1 MAWSGGKDSAC
12 ALWRLQVRG
21 RHEVTGLL
29 TTLTEGFDR
38 ISMHGVRREL
48 LLAQAETLGLPVYEV
63 WIPQGASND
72 VYEQR
77 MGGAVERMKA
87 GGVKAVAFGDLFLD
101 DIRAYREKMLA
112 GTGLQ
117 PLFPLW
123 GAPTAALARRVIADG
138 FRAVLA
144 CVDPRA
150 VPAAFAGR
158 EYDDSLLAELPPEA
172 DPCAER
178 GEFHTFV
185 YDAPNFA
192 APIVL
197 RRGEIVEREGFV
209 FADLLPAH
217 RVARPAPASR

>member
-1 MAWSGGKDSAC
+1 MATKTVMAWSGGKDSAC
-12 ALWRLQVRG
+12 ALWRLQQDKRY
-21 RHEVTGLL
+21 EVTGLL

-48 LLAQAETLGLPVYEV
+48 LAAQAQALGLPVYEV
-63 WIPQGASND
+63 WIPQGASNE

-77 MGGAVERMKA
+77 MGAMVEQIVSD
-87 GGVKAVAFGDLFLD
+87 GVKAVAFGDLFLE

-112 GTGLQ
+112 PTGLE

-123 GAPTAALARRVIADG
+123 GAPTAALARRIIADG

-150 VPAAFAGR
+150 VPAEFAGR
-158 EYDDSLLAELPPEA
+158 EYDEALLDEMPPEA
-172 DPCAER
+172 DLCAER

-185 YDAPNFA
+185 YDAPNYA
-192 APIVL
+192 SPIAFT
-197 RRGEIVEREGFV
+197 RGEVVEREGFV
-209 FADLLPAH
+209 FADLLPA
-217 RVARPAPASR
+217 

>member
-1 MAWSGGKDSAC
+1 MATTAVMAWSGGKDSAC
-12 ALWRLQVRG
+12 ALWRLQQDKRY
-21 RHEVTGLL
+21 EITGLL

-48 LLAQAETLGLPVYEV
+48 LAAQAEALGLPVYEV
-63 WIPQGASND
+63 WIPQGASNAA
-72 VYEQR
+72 YEQR
-77 MGGAVERMKA
+77 MGEAVRQMISD
-87 GGVKAVAFGDLFLD
+87 GVEAVAFGDLFLE

-112 GTGLQ
+112 PTGLE

-123 GAPTAALARRVIADG
+123 GAPTSALARRIIADG

-150 VPAAFAGR
+150 VPAEFAGR
-158 EYDDSLLAELPPEA
+158 EYDESLLDEMPPGT

-192 APIVL
+192 APIII

-209 FADLLPAH
+209 FADLLPA
-217 RVARPAPASR
+217 

>member
-1 MAWSGGKDSAC
+1 MTTKTVMAWSGGKDSAC
-12 ALWRLQVRG
+12 ALWRLQQDR
-21 RHEVTGLL
+21 RYDVTGLL
-29 TTLTEGFDR
+29 TTLTEGFGR

-48 LLAQAETLGLPVYEV
+48 LAAQAEALGLPVYEV
-63 WIPQGASND
+63 WVPQGASNA
-72 VYEQR
+72 VYEER
-77 MGGAVERMKA
+77 MGAVVRQMISDGA
-87 GGVKAVAFGDLFLD
+87 GAVAFGDLFLED
-101 DIRAYREKMLA
+101 VRAYREKMLA
-112 GTGLQ
+112 PTGLE

-150 VPAAFAGR
+150 VPAEFAGR
-158 EYDDSLLAELPPEA
+158 EYDETLLGEMPKEA

-192 APIVL
+192 APIAFT
-197 RRGEIVEREGFV
+197 RGEIVEREGFV
-209 FADLLPAH
+209 FADLLPA
-217 RVARPAPASR
+217 

>member
-12 ALWRLQVRG
+12 ALWRLQQDNRY
-21 RHEVTGLL
+21 EITGLL

-48 LLAQAETLGLPVYEV
+48 LAAQAQALSLPVYEV
-63 WIPQGASND
+63 WIPQGASNEI
-72 VYEQR
+72 YEQR
-77 MGGAVERMKA
+77 MGAMIERIVSEGVE
-87 GGVKAVAFGDLFLD
+87 AVAFGDLFLE

-112 GTGLQ
+112 PTGLE

-123 GAPTAALARRVIADG
+123 GAPTAALARRIIADG
-138 FRAVLA
+138 FRAVLT

-150 VPAAFAGR
+150 VPAEFAGR
-158 EYDDSLLAELPPEA
+158 EYDETLLGEMPPEA
-172 DPCAER
+172 DLCAER

-192 APIVL
+192 APIAFT
-197 RRGEIVEREGFV
+197 RGDVVEREGFV
-209 FADLLPAH
+209 FADLLPA
-217 RVARPAPASR
+217 

>member
-12 ALWRLQVRG
+12 ALWRLQQDNRY
-21 RHEVTGLL
+21 EITGLL

-48 LLAQAETLGLPVYEV
+48 LAAQAQALGLPVYEV
-63 WIPQGASND
+63 WIPQGASNE

-77 MGGAVERMKA
+77 MGAMIERIVSEGVE
-87 GGVKAVAFGDLFLD
+87 AVAFGDLFLE

-112 GTGLQ
+112 PTGLE

-123 GAPTAALARRVIADG
+123 GAPTAALARRIIADG
-138 FRAVLA
+138 FRAVLT

-150 VPAAFAGR
+150 VPAEFAGR
-158 EYDDSLLAELPPEA
+158 EYDETLLGEMPPEA
-172 DPCAER
+172 DLCAER

-192 APIVL
+192 APIAFT
-197 RRGEIVEREGFV
+197 RGDVVEREGFV
-209 FADLLPAH
+209 FADLLPA
-217 RVARPAPASR
+217 

>member
-12 ALWRLQVRG
+12 ALWRLQQDNRY
-21 RHEVTGLL
+21 EITGLL

-48 LLAQAETLGLPVYEV
+48 LAAQAQALGLPVYEV
-63 WIPQGASND
+63 WIPQDASNE

-77 MGGAVERMKA
+77 MGAMIERIVSEGVE
-87 GGVKAVAFGDLFLD
+87 AVAFGDLFLE

-112 GTGLQ
+112 PTGLE

-123 GAPTAALARRVIADG
+123 GAPTAALARRIIADG
-138 FRAVLA
+138 FRAVLT

-150 VPAAFAGR
+150 VPAEFAGR
-158 EYDDSLLAELPPEA
+158 EYDETLLGEMPPEA
-172 DPCAER
+172 DLCAER

-192 APIVL
+192 APIAFT
-197 RRGEIVEREGFV
+197 RGDVVEREGFV
-209 FADLLPAH
+209 FADLLPA
-217 RVARPAPASR
+217 

>member
-12 ALWRLQVRG
+12 ALCRLQKDERY
-21 RHEVTGLL
+21 EFTGLL

-48 LLAQAETLGLPVYEV
+48 LAAQAQALGLPVYEV
-63 WIPQGASND
+63 WIPQGASNA

-77 MGGAVERMKA
+77 MGEAVRQMISD
-87 GGVKAVAFGDLFLD
+87 GVEAVAFGDLFLE

-112 GTGLQ
+112 PTGLE

-123 GAPTAALARRVIADG
+123 GAPTPALARRIIADG
-138 FRAVLA
+138 FRAVLT
-144 CVDPRA
+144 CVDPGA
-150 VPAAFAGR
+150 VPAEFAGR
-158 EYDDSLLAELPPEA
+158 EYDEALLDEMPPEA

-192 APIVL
+192 SPIAFT
-197 RRGEIVEREGFV
+197 RGEVVEREGFV
-209 FADLLPAH
+209 FADLFPA
-217 RVARPAPASR
+217 

>member
-12 ALWRLQVRG
+12 ALWRLQQDNRY
-21 RHEVTGLL
+21 EITGLL

-48 LLAQAETLGLPVYEV
+48 LAAQAQALGLPVYEV
-63 WIPQGASND
+63 WIPQGASNEI
-72 VYEQR
+72 YEQR
-77 MGGAVERMKA
+77 MGAMIERIVSEGVE
-87 GGVKAVAFGDLFLD
+87 AVAFGDLFLE

-112 GTGLQ
+112 PTGLE

-123 GAPTAALARRVIADG
+123 GAPTAALARRIIADG
-138 FRAVLA
+138 FRAVLT

-150 VPAAFAGR
+150 VPAEFAGR
-158 EYDDSLLAELPPEA
+158 EYDETLLGEMPPEA
-172 DPCAER
+172 DLCAER

-192 APIVL
+192 APIAFT
-197 RRGEIVEREGFV
+197 RGDVVEREGFV
-209 FADLLPAH
+209 FADLLPA
-217 RVARPAPASR
+217 

>member
-1 MAWSGGKDSAC
+1 MAKKAVMAWSGGKDSAC
-12 ALWRLQVRG
+12 ALWWLQQDDRY
-21 RHEVTGLL
+21 EITGLL

-48 LLAQAETLGLPVYEV
+48 LAAQARALGLPVYEV
-63 WIPQGASND
+63 WIPQGASNAT
-72 VYEQR
+72 YEQR
-77 MGGAVERMKA
+77 MGAMIKQVVSD
-87 GGVKAVAFGDLFLD
+87 GVKAVAFGDLFLE

-112 GTGLQ
+112 PTGLE

-123 GAPTAALARRVIADG
+123 GAPTAALARRMIADG

-150 VPAAFAGR
+150 VPAEFAGR
-158 EYDDSLLAELPPEA
+158 EYDEALLDEMPPEA

-192 APIVL
+192 APIKI
-197 RRGEIVEREGFV
+197 RRGEVVEREGFV
-209 FADLLPAH
+209 FADLLPA
-217 RVARPAPASR
+217 

>member
-1 MAWSGGKDSAC
+1 MATTAVMAWSGGKDSAC
-12 ALWRLQVRG
+12 ALWRLQQDR
-21 RHEVTGLL
+21 RYQITGLL

-48 LLAQAETLGLPVYEV
+48 LAAQAQALGLPVYEV
-63 WIPQGASND
+63 WIPQGASNA

-77 MGGAVERMKA
+77 MGEAVRQMTSD
-87 GGVKAVAFGDLFLD
+87 GVEAVAFGDLFLED
-101 DIRAYREKMLA
+101 VRAYREKMLA
-112 GTGLQ
+112 PTGLEL
-117 PLFPLW
+117 LFPLW
-123 GAPTAALARRVIADG
+123 GAPTPALARRIIADG

-150 VPAAFAGR
+150 VPAEFAGR
-158 EYDDSLLAELPPEA
+158 EYDEALLDEMPPEA

-192 APIVL
+192 SPIAFT
-197 RRGEIVEREGFV
+197 RGEVVEREGFV
-209 FADLLPAH
+209 FADLLPA
-217 RVARPAPASR
+217 